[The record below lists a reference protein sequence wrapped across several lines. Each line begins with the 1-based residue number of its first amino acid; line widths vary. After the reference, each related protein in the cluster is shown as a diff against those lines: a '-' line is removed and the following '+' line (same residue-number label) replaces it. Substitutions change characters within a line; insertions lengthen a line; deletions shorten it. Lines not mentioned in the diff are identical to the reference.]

1 MSIIKPIAYIK
12 TNFKDKFGIPRQ
24 SGRSPSAMGTIIF
37 NKEFRNDDSLKGI
50 EEFSHIWLIFDFSK
64 SHRAEWSPTI
74 RPPRLGGNKRVGV
87 FATRSP
93 FRPNSLGLSS
103 VKFEGLKKDI
113 VNGTVILVSGVD
125 LLDGT
130 PIYDIKPYIPYTD
143 CHTDAVGGFS
153 DEFINYKL
161 KVVFENN
168 VDKILPDDI
177 RSILIECLSDDPRPS
192 YIKDKERIYKMTLSS
207 FEILFKVDDEVLTV
221 IEIRKK

>member
-50 EEFSHIWLIFDFSK
+50 EEFSHLWLIFDFSK

-113 VNGTVILVSGVD
+113 ANGTVILVSGVD

-207 FEILFKVDDEVLTV
+207 FEILFKVEDEVLTV
-221 IEIRKK
+221 IEIIKK

>member
-50 EEFSHIWLIFDFSK
+50 EEFSHLWLIFDFSK

-113 VNGTVILVSGVD
+113 ANGTVILVSGVD

-177 RSILIECLSDDPRPS
+177 RTILIECLSDDPRPS

-207 FEILFKVDDEVLTV
+207 FEILFKVEDEVLTV

>member
-1 MSIIKPIAYIK
+1 MAKIEPIAHIS
-12 TNFKDKFGIPRQ
+12 TDFKDKFGIPRQ
-24 SGRSPSAMGTIIF
+24 SGKAPSAIGTIVF
-37 NKEFRNDDSLKGI
+37 EEKYRNADSLNGI
-50 EEFSHIWLIFDFSK
+50 EEFSHLWLIFDFSK
-64 SHRAEWSPTI
+64 SHRADWSPTV

-143 CHTDAVGGFS
+143 CHTEAVGGFS

-161 KVVFENN
+161 KVVFDNNIDKTLPEN
-168 VDKILPDDI
+168 I
-177 RSILIECLSDDPRPS
+177 RSTLIECLSDDPRPS
-192 YIKDKERIYKMTLSS
+192 YIKDNERIYKMILSS
-207 FEILFKVDDEVLTV
+207 FEVSFKVEDDILTV
-221 IEIRKK
+221 IEIEKK

>member
-113 VNGTVILVSGVD
+113 ANGTVILVSGVD

-177 RSILIECLSDDPRPS
+177 RSTLIECLSDDPRPS
-192 YIKDKERIYKMTLSS
+192 YIKDNERIYKMILSS
-207 FEILFKVDDEVLTV
+207 FEVSFKVEEDILTV
-221 IEIRKK
+221 IEIEKK

>member
-113 VNGTVILVSGVD
+113 ANGTVILVSGVD

-161 KVVFENN
+161 KVVFDNNIDKTLPEN
-168 VDKILPDDI
+168 I
-177 RSILIECLSDDPRPS
+177 RSTLIECLSDDPRPS
-192 YIKDKERIYKMTLSS
+192 YIKDNERIYKMILSS
-207 FEILFKVDDEVLTV
+207 FEVSFKVEEDILTV
-221 IEIRKK
+221 IEIEKK